1 MSNNKLA
8 IFLIITS
15 VFFGTV
21 MLSFL
26 KIAQED
32 VNVYVAGF
40 FRFFLGLVIILPY
53 IIKNKDAVLKTTHLK
68 QHFLRA
74 ILGLPA
80 MLLYFSALVLLPI
93 EKLTAI
99 SFVVPLIV
107 TILAV
112 FFLGEKIYI
121 YRTLALILGF
131 SGMLVIIRP
140 GFVDISIGVY
150 MVLFSALLW
159 SINIIITK
167 KISKDDSAITILAYQ
182 SIFMSLLSFF
192 IVLFFWEMPSLK
204 TFIYLIL
211 AAMCGTVLHL
221 TLNHAFKLVD
231 VSMTQPYSFLNLVFA
246 SIIGYFVFDEMPDL
260 YTWIGALII
269 FTGVLIISYRE
280 MKLDKEI
287 IRKRVDIKI
296 LIFFLKCF
304 VNLPSNN
311 KNSCC

>member
-8 IFLIITS
+8 IFLIIIS

-53 IIKNKDAVLKTTHLK
+53 IIKNKDAVLRTTHLK
-68 QHFLRA
+68 KHILRA

-140 GFVDISIGVY
+140 GFVEISIGVY

-221 TLNHAFKLVD
+221 ALNHAFKLVD

-246 SIIGYFVFDEMPDL
+246 SIIGYFVFNEIPDL
-260 YTWIGALII
+260 YTWVGALII
-269 FTGVLIISYRE
+269 FVGVLIISYRE

-287 IRKRVDIKI
+287 IRKRVDIK
-296 LIFFLKCF
+296 
-304 VNLPSNN
+304 S
-311 KNSCC
+311 

>member
-53 IIKNKDAVLKTTHLK
+53 IVKNKDAVLKTTHLK

-80 MLLYFSALVLLPI
+80 MLIYFSALVILPI

-159 SINIIITK
+159 SVNIIITK

-192 IVLFFWEMPSLK
+192 IVLFFWEMPSIK

-280 MKLDKEI
+280 MKLDKDI
-287 IRKRVDIKI
+287 IRKRVDIK
-296 LIFFLKCF
+296 
-304 VNLPSNN
+304 S
-311 KNSCC
+311 

>member
-53 IIKNKDAVLKTTHLK
+53 IIKKKDIVLKTTHVK

-246 SIIGYFVFDEMPDL
+246 SIIGYFVFDEIPDL

-287 IRKRVDIKI
+287 IRKRVDIK
-296 LIFFLKCF
+296 
-304 VNLPSNN
+304 S
-311 KNSCC
+311 

>member
-40 FRFFLGLVIILPY
+40 FRFFLGLIIILPY
-53 IIKNKDAVLKTTHLK
+53 IIKKKNLVLKTNHLK

-121 YRTLALILGF
+121 YRTLALMLGF

-192 IVLFFWEMPSLK
+192 IVIFFWEMPSLK
-204 TFIYLIL
+204 TFIYLVL

-246 SIIGYFVFDEMPDL
+246 SIIGYFVFDEIPDF

-287 IRKRVDIKI
+287 IRKRVDIK
-296 LIFFLKCF
+296 
-304 VNLPSNN
+304 N
-311 KNSCC
+311 

>member
-1 MSNNKLA
+1 
-8 IFLIITS
+8 
-15 VFFGTV
+15 

-53 IIKNKDAVLKTTHLK
+53 IIKKKDTVLKTTHLK

-107 TILAV
+107 TVLAV

-121 YRTLALILGF
+121 YRTLALLLGF

-221 TLNHAFKLVD
+221 ALNHAFKLVD

-246 SIIGYFVFDEMPDL
+246 SIIGYFVFNETPDL
-260 YTWIGALII
+260 YTWVGALII
-269 FTGVLIISYRE
+269 FVGVLIISYRE

-287 IRKRVDIKI
+287 IRKRVDIK
-296 LIFFLKCF
+296 
-304 VNLPSNN
+304 S
-311 KNSCC
+311 

>member
-32 VNVYVAGF
+32 INVYVAGF

-53 IIKNKDAVLKTTHLK
+53 IIKKKDAVLKTTHLK

-246 SIIGYFVFDEMPDL
+246 SIIGYFVFDEIPDL

-287 IRKRVDIKI
+287 IRKRVDIK
-296 LIFFLKCF
+296 
-304 VNLPSNN
+304 N
-311 KNSCC
+311 

>member
-8 IFLIITS
+8 VFLIITS

-53 IIKNKDAVLKTTHLK
+53 IVKNKDAVLKTTHLK

-80 MLLYFSALVLLPI
+80 MLIYFSALVLLPI

-280 MKLDKEI
+280 MKLDKDI
-287 IRKRVDIKI
+287 IRKRVDIK
-296 LIFFLKCF
+296 
-304 VNLPSNN
+304 S
-311 KNSCC
+311 

>member
-40 FRFFLGLVIILPY
+40 FRFFLGLIIILPY
-53 IIKNKDAVLKTTHLK
+53 IIRNKVAVLKTTHLK

-131 SGMLVIIRP
+131 SGMIVIIRP
-140 GFVDISIGVY
+140 GFVR
-150 MVLFSALLW
+150 
-159 SINIIITK
+159 K
-167 KISKDDSAITILAYQ
+167 CH
-182 SIFMSLLSFF
+182 SLYEKLSF
-192 IVLFFWEMPSLK
+192 
-204 TFIYLIL
+204 Y
-211 AAMCGTVLHL
+211 
-221 TLNHAFKLVD
+221 
-231 VSMTQPYSFLNLVFA
+231 Y
-246 SIIGYFVFDEMPDL
+246 
-260 YTWIGALII
+260 WI
-269 FTGVLIISYRE
+269 
-280 MKLDKEI
+280 
-287 IRKRVDIKI
+287 
-296 LIFFLKCF
+296 
-304 VNLPSNN
+304 
-311 KNSCC
+311 

>member
-53 IIKNKDAVLKTTHLK
+53 IIKKKDAVLKTTHLK

-131 SGMLVIIRP
+131 SGMLIIIRP

-182 SIFMSLLSFF
+182 SIFMSILSFF
-192 IVLFFWEMPSLK
+192 IVLFFWETPSLK
-204 TFIYLIL
+204 SFIYLVLSAI
-211 AAMCGTVLHL
+211 CGTVLHL

-246 SIIGYFVFDEMPDL
+246 SIIGYFVFDEIPDF
-260 YTWIGALII
+260 YTWIGAIII

-287 IRKRVDIKI
+287 IRKRVDIK
-296 LIFFLKCF
+296 
-304 VNLPSNN
+304 N
-311 KNSCC
+311 

>member
-8 IFLIITS
+8 IFLIIIS
-15 VFFGTV
+15 VFFGTL

-53 IIKNKDAVLKTTHLK
+53 IIKNKDAVLRTTHLK
-68 QHFLRA
+68 KHILRA

-140 GFVDISIGVY
+140 GFVEISIGVY

-221 TLNHAFKLVD
+221 ALNHAFKLVD

-246 SIIGYFVFDEMPDL
+246 SIIGYFVFNEIPDL
-260 YTWIGALII
+260 YTWVGALII
-269 FTGVLIISYRE
+269 FIGVLIISYRE

-287 IRKRVDIKI
+287 IRKRVDIK
-296 LIFFLKCF
+296 
-304 VNLPSNN
+304 S
-311 KNSCC
+311 

>member
-53 IIKNKDAVLKTTHLK
+53 IVRNKDAVLKTTHLK

-80 MLLYFSALVLLPI
+80 MLIYFSALVLLPI

-192 IVLFFWEMPSLK
+192 IVIFFWEMPSLK

-280 MKLDKEI
+280 MKLDKDI
-287 IRKRVDIKI
+287 IRKRVDIK
-296 LIFFLKCF
+296 
-304 VNLPSNN
+304 S
-311 KNSCC
+311 

>member
-40 FRFFLGLVIILPY
+40 FRFFLGLIIILPY

-80 MLLYFSALVLLPI
+80 MLIYFSALVLLPI

-280 MKLDKEI
+280 MKLDKDI
-287 IRKRVDIKI
+287 IRKRVDIK
-296 LIFFLKCF
+296 
-304 VNLPSNN
+304 S
-311 KNSCC
+311 

>member
-53 IIKNKDAVLKTTHLK
+53 IIKKKDAVLKTTHLK

-80 MLLYFSALVLLPI
+80 MLIYFSALVLLPI

-159 SINIIITK
+159 SVNIIITK

-192 IVLFFWEMPSLK
+192 IVLFFWEMPSIK

-246 SIIGYFVFDEMPDL
+246 SIIGYFVFDEIPDL
-260 YTWIGALII
+260 YTWVGALII

-287 IRKRVDIKI
+287 IRKRVDIK
-296 LIFFLKCF
+296 
-304 VNLPSNN
+304 S
-311 KNSCC
+311 

>member
-8 IFLIITS
+8 IFLIIIS

-53 IIKNKDAVLKTTHLK
+53 IIKNKDAVLRTTHLK
-68 QHFLRA
+68 KHILRA

-140 GFVDISIGVY
+140 GFVEISIGVY

-192 IVLFFWEMPSLK
+192 IVLFFWEMPNLK

-221 TLNHAFKLVD
+221 ALNHAFKLVD

-246 SIIGYFVFDEMPDL
+246 SIIGYFVFDEIPDL

-280 MKLDKEI
+280 MKLTK
-287 IRKRVDIKI
+287 K
-296 LIFFLKCF
+296 
-304 VNLPSNN
+304 
-311 KNSCC
+311 

>member
-8 IFLIITS
+8 ISLIIIS

-53 IIKNKDAVLKTTHLK
+53 IIKNKDTVLKTTHLK

-80 MLLYFSALVLLPI
+80 MLIYFSALVLLPI

-159 SINIIITK
+159 SVNIIITK

-192 IVLFFWEMPSLK
+192 IVLFFWEMPSIK
-204 TFIYLIL
+204 TLIYLIL

-280 MKLDKEI
+280 MKLDKDI
-287 IRKRVDIKI
+287 IRKRVDIK
-296 LIFFLKCF
+296 
-304 VNLPSNN
+304 S
-311 KNSCC
+311 

>member
-53 IIKNKDAVLKTTHLK
+53 IVKNKDAVLKTTHLK
-68 QHFLRA
+68 QHFLIA

-80 MLLYFSALVLLPI
+80 MLIYFSALVLLPI

-121 YRTLALILGF
+121 YRTLALMLGF

-280 MKLDKEI
+280 MKLDKDI
-287 IRKRVDIKI
+287 IRKRVDIK
-296 LIFFLKCF
+296 
-304 VNLPSNN
+304 S
-311 KNSCC
+311 

>member
-8 IFLIITS
+8 ISLIIIS

-53 IIKNKDAVLKTTHLK
+53 IIKKKGAVLKTTHLK

-121 YRTLALILGF
+121 YRTLALLLGF

-204 TFIYLIL
+204 TFVYLIL

-280 MKLDKEI
+280 MKLDKDI
-287 IRKRVDIKI
+287 IRKRVDIKT
-296 LIFFLKCF
+296 
-304 VNLPSNN
+304 
-311 KNSCC
+311 

>member
-40 FRFFLGLVIILPY
+40 FRFFLGLIIILPY
-53 IIKNKDAVLKTTHLK
+53 IIKKKDLVLKTNHLK
-68 QHFLRA
+68 QHLLRA

-121 YRTLALILGF
+121 YRTLALMLGF

-192 IVLFFWEMPSLK
+192 IVIFFWEMPSLK
-204 TFIYLIL
+204 TFIYLVL

-246 SIIGYFVFDEMPDL
+246 SVIGYFVFDEIPDF

-287 IRKRVDIKI
+287 IRKRVDIK
-296 LIFFLKCF
+296 
-304 VNLPSNN
+304 N
-311 KNSCC
+311 

>member
-40 FRFFLGLVIILPY
+40 FRFFLGLIIILPY
-53 IIKNKDAVLKTTHLK
+53 IIKKKDLVLKTNHLK

-112 FFLGEKIYI
+112 FFLREKIYI
-121 YRTLALILGF
+121 YRTLALMLGF

-192 IVLFFWEMPSLK
+192 IVIFFWEMPSLK
-204 TFIYLIL
+204 TFIYLVL

-246 SIIGYFVFDEMPDL
+246 SIIGYFVFDEIPDF

-287 IRKRVDIKI
+287 IRKRVDIK
-296 LIFFLKCF
+296 
-304 VNLPSNN
+304 N
-311 KNSCC
+311 

>member
-53 IIKNKDAVLKTTHLK
+53 IIKKKDAVLKTTHLK

-121 YRTLALILGF
+121 YRTLALLLGF

-246 SIIGYFVFDEMPDL
+246 SIIGYFVFDEIPDL

-287 IRKRVDIKI
+287 IRKRVDIK
-296 LIFFLKCF
+296 
-304 VNLPSNN
+304 S
-311 KNSCC
+311 

>member
-40 FRFFLGLVIILPY
+40 FRFFLGLIIILPY

-112 FFLGEKIYI
+112 FFLGEKIFL

-246 SIIGYFVFDEMPDL
+246 SIIGYFVFDEMPDV

-280 MKLDKEI
+280 MKLDKDI
-287 IRKRVDIKI
+287 IRKRVDIK
-296 LIFFLKCF
+296 
-304 VNLPSNN
+304 S
-311 KNSCC
+311 